1 MKIISVIGQ
10 LHTALYIPIITVVLI
25 ARRRKRLH
33 NVSNIPRDNLMKDDE
48 WRTSGSIYGVGVS
61 LPVVGRERADAVST
75 SSGVSTSILSG
86 PVKSGSSCQQ

>member
-1 MKIISVIGQ
+1 
-10 LHTALYIPIITVVLI
+10 
-25 ARRRKRLH
+25 
-33 NVSNIPRDNLMKDDE
+33 MKDDE

-86 PVKSGSSCQQ
+86 PVKSGPSCQQ